1 MHQQTPNGPNA
12 DLPLCSIEN
21 LNLEQLKLITQQT
34 KQQKKSVSCFLSQL
48 DDRFLI
54 IHPIQFSSHV

>member
-34 KQQKKSVSCFLSQL
+34 KQQKNLFHVSY
-48 DDRFLI
+48 RN
-54 IHPIQFSSHV
+54 